1 MFASHGAYR
10 LALLARHMLPAHQTL
25 HAATKHASQSS
36 NSITR
41 ALLSLRRFSSPET
54 LASPAKHS
62 TIKDTLRIWKQL
74 SKFRLSLLVAS
85 TASAGYVLGSNAQV
99 DWGGLALTSLGTFLT
114 AAAANTFN
122 QMYEVSSDALMKRTC
137 NRPLPQGRIS
147 QRYALSFA
155 LTNASAGTALLYYS
169 VRLMYTLT

>member
-1 MFASHGAYR
+1 MA
-10 LALLARHMLPAHQTL
+10 LQLLARHTARQPLQTSCHQQV
-25 HAATKHASQSS
+25 H
-36 NSITR
+36 ITR
-41 ALLSLRRFSSPET
+41 ALLSLRRFSTPSET
-54 LASPAKHS
+54 LAVGPAKQS
-62 TIKDTLRIWKQL
+62 TIKMHLRNWKQL

-85 TASAGYVLGSNAQV
+85 TASAGYVLGSDAQV

-147 QRYALSFA
+147 QRYALTFA
-155 LTNASAGTALLYYS
+155 LANASAGTALLYYS
-169 VRLMYTLT
+169 VCTHGINRQLVQHSTS